1 MPASPVVATSDLVTY
16 TIKINGQPID
26 TSFQVLSV
34 MVNNQINR
42 IPFCEIEI
50 LDGNADAEDFPISN
64 GSTFIPGNMMEVMA
78 GYESGTQTIFKGLI
92 VKHSIRIKKDEGPVL
107 VVIGKDAA
115 VKMTKVRKNSYFT
128 NTTDSSILS
137 SIIGKY
143 GLSAD
148 VSSTTPQ
155 LKEVIQYYATDWD
168 FVLAR
173 ADVNGMVTIVNNG
186 KVSIQS
192 PASISDTVLTFT
204 YGIDIFEFDGEVDAE
219 NQFKSVKS
227 SAWDMKGQAITSQSQ
242 SPTDFGAGN
251 LSTSTLSSVLDLDS
265 FDLQTGAFLESDMLT
280 SWAKAKA
287 IKSTYAK
294 MTGMVQFQGNASVVP
309 GVLIELKGVGERFNG
324 KGFVSGVRHELHEGN
339 WITTVTLGISPD
351 WFTEQLKVEAPLAS
365 GLLPGVQGLQIG
377 IVKQINSDPDNELR
391 VKLDLPLVGTAGEGV
406 WARLGNGYASSG
418 FGSFFYPE
426 VNDEVIV
433 GFFND
438 DPRYPVILGSLYSSG
453 RAPAFTPD
461 EQNNT
466 KALVTRVKMKVEF
479 QEDKKIITITT
490 PANNQIVLS
499 DEAKN
504 IKLSDEN
511 NNSIT
516 LSPSGIEIKSAS
528 AITINAAT
536 NLSMEAATGAS
547 VKVSGG
553 DLAMQAL
560 NISNEAQLS
569 YKAKGNASAQLTAAG
584 EVKIQGALVMIN

>member
-1 MPASPVVATSDLVTY
+1 
-16 TIKINGQPID
+16 
-26 TSFQVLSV
+26 
-34 MVNNQINR
+34 
-42 IPFCEIEI
+42 
-50 LDGNADAEDFPISN
+50 
-64 GSTFIPGNMMEVMA
+64 
-78 GYESGTQTIFKGLI
+78 
-92 VKHSIRIKKDEGPVL
+92 
-107 VVIGKDAA
+107 
-115 VKMTKVRKNSYFT
+115 
-128 NTTDSSILS
+128 
-137 SIIGKY
+137 
-143 GLSAD
+143 
-148 VSSTTPQ
+148 
-155 LKEVIQYYATDWD
+155 
-168 FVLAR
+168 
-173 ADVNGMVTIVNNG
+173 
-186 KVSIQS
+186 
-192 PASISDTVLTFT
+192 
-204 YGIDIFEFDGEVDAE
+204 
-219 NQFKSVKS
+219 
-227 SAWDMKGQAITSQSQ
+227 
-242 SPTDFGAGN
+242 
-251 LSTSTLSSVLDLDS
+251 
-265 FDLQTGAFLESDMLT
+265 
-280 SWAKAKA
+280 
-287 IKSTYAK
+287 
-294 MTGMVQFQGNASVVP
+294 
-309 GVLIELKGVGERFNG
+309 LIELKGVGERFNG
-324 KGFVSGVRHELHEGN
+324 KGFVSGVRHELQEGT

-466 KALVTRVKMKVEF
+466 KALVTRTKMKVEF

-569 YKAKGNASAQLTAAG
+569 YKAQGNASAQLTAAG

>member
-16 TIKINGQPID
+16 TIKINGQSID

-34 MVNNQINR
+34 MVNNQMNR

-50 LDGNADAEDFPISN
+50 LDGNADSEDFPISD
-64 GSTFIPGNMMEVMA
+64 GSAFVPGNKMEVTA

-92 VKHSIRIKKDEGPVL
+92 VKHSIRIKKNEGPVL

-115 VKMTKVRKNSYFT
+115 VKMTKVRKNAYFT

-143 GLSAD
+143 GLTAD
-148 VSSTTPQ
+148 VASTTPQ

-192 PASISDTVLTFT
+192 PASISDTVLTLT

-251 LSTSTLSSVLDLDS
+251 LSTSTLSGVLNLDS

-280 SWAKAKA
+280 AWAKAKA

-294 MTGMVQFQGNASVVP
+294 MTGMVQFQGSAAVVP

-324 KGFVSGVRHELHEGN
+324 KGFVSGVRHELQEGN

-391 VKLDLPLVGTAGEGV
+391 VKLDLPLVGTSGEGV
-406 WARLGNGYASSG
+406 WARLGNVYASSG

-426 VNDEVIV
+426 ENDEVIV

-466 KALVTRVKMKVEF
+466 KALVTRTKMKMEF

-499 DEAKN
+499 DEAKT

-516 LSPSGIEIKSAS
+516 MSASGIEIKSAS

-553 DLAMQAL
+553 DLSMQAL

-569 YKAKGNASAQLTAAG
+569 YKAQGNASAQLTAAG